1 MEKVKRQTNSTWGE
15 KKKKH
20 TEKSEGEQKKLRREP
35 TGHVVQELGPG

>member
-15 KKKKH
+15 KKH